1 MIEGTV
7 IMVLT
12 RPIDCLW
19 LYAVFLAEISE
30 NHMNLPLINVLS
42 YPVGST
48 SETMADMQPPN
59 RLP

>member
-1 MIEGTV
+1 
-7 IMVLT
+7 MVLT

-42 YPVGST
+42 YPAGST